1 MYILSTL
8 GFFPGPFA
16 SCLVLYFFQPFPICQ
31 DHEMIRIFD
40 SMVFED
46 EVSDDLTLGVHATGD
61 LDAAQTR
68 QVMYLDKRKP
78 QGLCV

>member
-1 MYILSTL
+1 
-8 GFFPGPFA
+8 
-16 SCLVLYFFQPFPICQ
+16 
-31 DHEMIRIFD
+31 MIRIFD

-61 LDAAQTR
+61 MDAAQTR